1 MFVVT
6 DTYRFEWPVKVV
18 RPSTTKIGET
28 VTDEFVGLFEAL
40 PSDRAEVLAD
50 EMAAAATVGA
60 VVAAETAQVRAV
72 LVGWS
77 QVVDEAKRAVEFSPE
92 ALDAACRYPWFREA
106 VGRAYREAIAG
117 GGARLGN

>member
-18 RPSTTKIGET
+18 RPSTVTAGET

-40 PSDRAEVLAD
+40 PSDRAQVLAD